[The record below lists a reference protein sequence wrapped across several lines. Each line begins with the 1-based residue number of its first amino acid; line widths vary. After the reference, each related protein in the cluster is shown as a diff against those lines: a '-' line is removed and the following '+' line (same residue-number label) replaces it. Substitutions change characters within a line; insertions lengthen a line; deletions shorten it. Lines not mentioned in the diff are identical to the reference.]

1 VEREALLAGDVQPGG
16 RPAAPP
22 PLALVQAFVNTVD
35 RENGPDLLDN
45 AAGFAEWLAGRGLA
59 SEAPPASRDLARAR
73 AVREALRALLWAHV
87 EEGGEATRGGGAPLA
102 SDAGGDEAP
111 ALATLDGGDDEAPAL
126 ATLGGGDDEA
136 PALATLEAAAAR
148 ARLRPD
154 FATGALA
161 PQAGGVDGA
170 LGAILAATFTAIA
183 DGTFARLKACPG
195 DRCGW
200 AFYDRSPTASATWC
214 SMRVCGGRTKARAY
228 YRRRTAR

>member
-1 VEREALLAGDVQPGG
+1 MRTLPYVDVEREALLSGDVQPGG
-16 RPAAPP
+16 RPPAPP

-35 RENGPDLLDN
+35 REHGPDLLDD
-45 AAGFAEWLAGRGLA
+45 AAGFAEWLARRGLA

-111 ALATLDGGDDEAPAL
+111 ALATLD
-126 ATLGGGDDEA
+126 GGDDEA